1 MRMDCN
7 YDIVFTHFFIFKDKR
22 FIHFLADNLFLIKM
36 HTVSYE
42 LLFRNV
48 ANNSFINILYQIIIS
63 SLINRLQN
71 DKMMS

>member
-1 MRMDCN
+1 M
-7 YDIVFTHFFIFKDKR
+7 ILFLLIFFKGKR
-22 FIHFLADNLFLIKM
+22 FIHLLADNLFLIKM
-36 HTVSYE
+36 RTVSYE

-48 ANNSFINILYQIIIS
+48 ANNPFINILYQIIIS